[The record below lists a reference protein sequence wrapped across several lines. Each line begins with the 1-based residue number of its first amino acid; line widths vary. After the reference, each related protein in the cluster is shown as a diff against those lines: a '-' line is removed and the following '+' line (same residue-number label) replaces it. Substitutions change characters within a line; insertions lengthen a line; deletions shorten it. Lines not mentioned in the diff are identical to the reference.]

1 MAGIVSGG
9 VNNLRRGAHR
19 CYFRPRRRRRWWW
32 WCHGC
37 RRHLRHRGL
46 RVAVVAG
53 IVSGDVNNLVKGI
66 CLQLHYVRCRRCRC
80 RRRWSLGVIG
90 VDDAS
95 L

>member
-1 MAGIVSGG
+1 M
-9 VNNLRRGAHR
+9 
-19 CYFRPRRRRRWWW
+19 
-32 WCHGC
+32 
-37 RRHLRHRGL
+37 
-46 RVAVVAG
+46 VAG